1 MKTIS
6 ILLFSIFLL
15 SSCSFNRYLLTDK
28 GKDSKFLINTIKKSS
43 NTGEI
48 DRKPIIVV
56 DGTPYRYDYELK
68 SKGLQISKNE
78 IEKIEILKKDV
89 GIKIYGDN
97 AKDGVILLTTKSG
110 SNNDN
115 KSYDNSKVLILLENK
130 KISQTEM
137 EAINPNDVESI
148 DVIKDKKNV
157 KEYTSEDYDGVI
169 IIHMKKTK

>member
-1 MKTIS
+1 
-6 ILLFSIFLL
+6 
-15 SSCSFNRYLLTDK
+15 
-28 GKDSKFLINTIKKSS
+28 
-43 NTGEI
+43 
-48 DRKPIIVV
+48 
-56 DGTPYRYDYELK
+56 LK